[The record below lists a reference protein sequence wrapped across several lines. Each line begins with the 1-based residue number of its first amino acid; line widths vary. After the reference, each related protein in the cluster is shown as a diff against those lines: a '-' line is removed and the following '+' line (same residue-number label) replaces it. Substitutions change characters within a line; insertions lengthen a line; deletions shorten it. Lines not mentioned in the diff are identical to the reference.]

1 MTIDKIGEI
10 IKFFGGDIPP
20 GNIEG
25 GCNFFEDPENLYTIF
40 LIPVFY

>member
-20 GNIEG
+20 II
-25 GCNFFEDPENLYTIF
+25 LKVVAIF
-40 LIPVFY
+40 LALWGSLLLLSKIKKL